1 MSARWILG
9 CLFLLAGCDD
19 MSVQPKQR
27 TYSPAA
33 SPVTPPQGTVEFNA
47 QEPVVPAVCAA
58 LLTRGQERYRI
69 YCAPCHAENGDG
81 QGIIVRRGFPAP
93 ESFHTERLRQ
103 VTSRRLYEVIGD
115 GQGAMYSF
123 AARVAPEDRWA
134 IVAYVRAL
142 QRSKH
147 VAAEQLPTAQSQAPQ

>member
-1 MSARWILG
+1 M
-9 CLFLLAGCDD
+9 
-19 MSVQPKQR
+19 
-27 TYSPAA
+27 
-33 SPVTPPQGTVEFNA
+33 
-47 QEPVVPAVCAA
+47 
-58 LLTRGQERYRI
+58 
-69 YCAPCHAENGDG
+69 
-81 QGIIVRRGFPAP
+81 
-93 ESFHTERLRQ
+93 
-103 VTSRRLYEVIGD
+103 IGD